1 MAANGNEALAGR
13 TLSLKHPH
21 ADIGATNLGAMAE
34 TIEQEIEVG
43 DELDEKPIVRE
54 PVGRSPMRLALESV
68 LIVVSVLLAFGL
80 NEWRMQRADAQLTQN
95 VIDGL
100 YMEIQANLALLE
112 TMQPLH
118 ERLAESIATMD
129 PAEIGNRAAFT
140 VITEHRV
147 DGGTL
152 INPPAEA
159 AWQTAVS
166 TGALRLLDYETVSVV
181 SRIYL
186 GQRDAVGRTSERIA
200 DLAFGGSMFDP
211 AENVQAI
218 QAFLALMREL
228 ASQEAHLM
236 EEYREGLRRL
246 EQVR

>member
-1 MAANGNEALAGR
+1 
-13 TLSLKHPH
+13 
-21 ADIGATNLGAMAE
+21 MAE
-34 TIEQEIEVG
+34 TTEHDIAETDAPVE
-43 DELDEKPIVRE
+43 E
-54 PVGRSPMRLALESV
+54 PVVPMKLARSPMRLALESV

-80 NEWRMQRADAQLTQN
+80 NEWRMQRADAQLTRN
-95 VIDGL
+95 VIEGL
-100 YMEIQANLALLE
+100 YLEIRSNLALLE

-118 ERLAESIATMD
+118 ERLAKSIAAMD
-129 PAEIGNRAAFT
+129 PAEIGNRPAFA

-200 DLAFGGSMFDP
+200 DLAFGGAMFDP
-211 AENVQAI
+211 ASNVQAV
-218 QAFLALMREL
+218 QTFLALMREL
-228 ASQEAHLM
+228 SSQEAHLM
-236 EEYREGLRRL
+236 EEYRDGLRRL
-246 EQVR
+246 EGLR